1 MKVSV
6 RVPATSANIGCGFDS
21 FGLALPIYNI
31 VTIEET
37 VLPGSGIEINVINK
51 ETQERINNVP
61 TDKNNIVYQAIE
73 FLYNFIGQVP
83 SELKITIE
91 TSIPIARGIGS
102 SASLVVG
109 GLIAANKLLSNPAD
123 ESVLISIATEIEG
136 HPDNV
141 VPAITG
147 GFTISCTEDDGR
159 VVTKKLPWPNDWCIT
174 ICIPNY
180 ELSTEISRSVLPEAI
195 PIKDAIYNLRRSALM
210 VDAIYTHDEELMKVA
225 LKDKIHQPYRTK
237 LVPGLEDIMNNLKFV
252 NGVMGSVL
260 SGAGPS
266 ILVISKKEALEEI
279 KSIVLKTWSDI
290 DVGAKVLT
298 LPLEVKGA
306 KVI

>member
-21 FGLALPIYNI
+21 FGLALPIYNTI
-31 VTIEET
+31 TIEEM

-51 ETQERINNVP
+51 ENQEKIINVP
-61 TDKNNIVYQAIE
+61 TDKNNIIYQSIE

-91 TSIPIARGIGS
+91 TSIPIARGLGS

-109 GLIAANKLLSNPAD
+109 GLLAANELLSNPAD

-141 VPAITG
+141 VPALIG
-147 GFTISCTEDDGR
+147 GFTASCTEEDGR
-159 VVTKKLPWPNDWCIT
+159 VIARKLPWPNDWCIT
-174 ICIPNY
+174 ACIPDY
-180 ELSTEISRSVLPEAI
+180 ELSTEIARSVLPESV
-195 PIKDAIYNLRRSALM
+195 PIKDAIFNLRRTALM
-210 VDAIYTHDEELMKVA
+210 VDAIYTHDEKLMQTV
-225 LKDKIHQPYRTK
+225 LKDRIHQPYRTK
-237 LVPGLEDIMNNLKFV
+237 LVPGLEEITNNLKFI

-266 ILVISKKEALEEI
+266 ILVISKKEVLEEV
-279 KSIVLKTWSDI
+279 KSTVLKTWQDI

-298 LPLEVKGA
+298 LPLETEGA
-306 KVI
+306 KVL